1 MNFNAVSSQ
10 AEDAGEDHKDEL
22 EQRAL
27 AFTVKDP
34 VKVGKITK
42 YTVTGVDQAGE
53 WTCQRRFNEFEALQR
68 SLTERWPGCY
78 IPAIPEKL
86 TMGADVAKM

>member
-1 MNFNAVSSQ
+1 MSFNAVSTM

-34 VKVGKITK
+34 VKVGKVTK
-42 YTVTGVDQAGE
+42 YTVTG
-53 WTCQRRFNEFEALQR
+53 
-68 SLTERWPGCY
+68 
-78 IPAIPEKL
+78 
-86 TMGADVAKM
+86 

>member
-1 MNFNAVSSQ
+1 MQYSEAIPSGAGDLSLRATNAKTQLIAEIMSFNAVSSQ

-34 VKVGKITK
+34 VKVGKVTK

-53 WTCQRRFNEFEALQR
+53 WTC
-68 SLTERWPGCY
+68 
-78 IPAIPEKL
+78 
-86 TMGADVAKM
+86 

>member
-1 MNFNAVSSQ
+1 MSFNAVSSQ

-34 VKVGKITK
+34 VKVGKVTK
-42 YTVTGVDQAGE
+42 YTVTGADQAGE
-53 WTCQRRFNEFEALQR
+53 WTC
-68 SLTERWPGCY
+68 
-78 IPAIPEKL
+78 
-86 TMGADVAKM
+86 